1 MKENNNEVNEM
12 NKDEKIKK
20 EEYQMKL
27 QDFKE
32 FRECDITPGAK
43 LLAEAIQDNEF
54 MEKVHSKIIEIIDG
68 KPVNKNPLSEIPE
81 SDMRLYSIGND
92 YFESIDE
99 LLEYCRKNHKTSEG
113 LTILDY
119 YKNLAG
125 RSDVIRVQNNKTSIM
140 YSAVDEDGYGL
151 YNNKRSIYKGK
162 FIWEYN
168 YGSIRNLYKPFKE
181 RRIDFVIDVYGK
193 IDEREQ
199 NILRYFKEHN
209 LADMWQNN

>member
-32 FRECDITPGAK
+32 FREGDITPGAK

-54 MEKVHSKIIEIIDG
+54 IEKVHSKIIEIIDG

-125 RSDVIRVQNNKTSIM
+125 RSGVIRVQNNKTSIM

-181 RRIDFVIDVYGK
+181 REIDFVIDVYGK
-193 IDEREQ
+193 IDERVEKR
-199 NILRYFKEHN
+199 LKYFKEHN

>member
-32 FRECDITPGAK
+32 FREGDITPGAK

-68 KPVNKNPLSEIPE
+68 EPVNKNPLSEIPE
-81 SDMRLYSIGND
+81 ADMRLYSIGND

-99 LLEYCRKNHKTSEG
+99 LLKYCRKNHKTSEG

-168 YGSIRNLYKPFKE
+168 YGSIRSLYKPFKE
-181 RRIDFVIDVYGK
+181 RGIDFVIDVYGK
-193 IDEREQ
+193 IDERVEKR
-199 NILRYFKEHN
+199 LKYFKEHN

>member
-27 QDFKE
+27 QDFKR
-32 FRECDITPGAK
+32 FREGGITPVDK
-43 LLAEAIQDNEF
+43 ILAEAVQDSEF
-54 MEKVHSKIIEIIDG
+54 MEKAHSQIIKNIDG
-68 KPVNKNPLSEIPE
+68 EPVNKNPLSEIPE
-81 SDMRLYSIGND
+81 PDMRLYSIDND

-99 LLEYCRKNHKTSEG
+99 LLKYCRKSHKTSEG
-113 LTILDY
+113 LTVLDY

-125 RSDVIRVQNNKTSIM
+125 CSDVIRMQNSKTSMM
-140 YSAVDEDGYGL
+140 YTAVDEDGYGI

-168 YGSIRNLYKPFKE
+168 YGSIRYLYKPFKE
-181 RRIDFVIDVYGK
+181 RGIDFVNDVHGK
-193 IDEREQ
+193 IDERNQ
-199 NILRYFKEHN
+199 SILKYCRENN
-209 LADMWQNN
+209 LFNMGQNN

>member
-27 QDFKE
+27 QDFKV
-32 FRECDITPGAK
+32 FREGNITPGDK
-43 LLAEAIQDNEF
+43 ILAQAVQDSEF
-54 MEKVHSKIIEIIDG
+54 MKNIHSQIIEIGDG

-81 SDMRLYSIGND
+81 PDMRLYSIGND

-99 LLEYCRKNHKTSEG
+99 LLKYCRKKHKTSEG
-113 LTILDY
+113 LTVLDY

-125 RSDVIRVQNNKTSIM
+125 RSDVIRKQNNKTSIM
-140 YSAVDEDGYGL
+140 YTAVDEDGYGI
-151 YNNKRSIYKGK
+151 YNNTRSAYRGE

-168 YGSIRNLYKPFKE
+168 YGSIRDLYKPFKE
-181 RRIDFVIDVYGK
+181 RGIDFVIDVYGK
-193 IDEREQ
+193 IDESEQ
-199 NILRYFKEHN
+199 NVLRYFKENN
-209 LADMWQNN
+209 LFNMGQNN

>member
-20 EEYQMKL
+20 EEYQTKL

-32 FRECDITPGAK
+32 FREGGITP
-43 LLAEAIQDNEF
+43 IY
-54 MEKVHSKIIEIIDG
+54 
-68 KPVNKNPLSEIPE
+68 KNPLSEIPE
-81 SDMRLYSIGND
+81 PDMRLYSIGND

-99 LLEYCRKNHKTSEG
+99 LLKYCRKNHKTSEG
-113 LTILDY
+113 LTVLDY

-181 RRIDFVIDVYGK
+181 REIDFVIDVYGK

>member
-1 MKENNNEVNEM
+1 
-12 NKDEKIKK
+12 
-20 EEYQMKL
+20 MKL

-32 FRECDITPGAK
+32 FRKGSITP
-43 LLAEAIQDNEF
+43 IY
-54 MEKVHSKIIEIIDG
+54 
-68 KPVNKNPLSEIPE
+68 KNPLSEIPE
-81 SDMRLYSIGND
+81 PDMRLYSISND

-99 LLEYCRKNHKTSEG
+99 LLKYCRKNHKTSEG
-113 LTILDY
+113 LTVLDY

-181 RRIDFVIDVYGK
+181 REIDFVIDVYGK

>member
-32 FRECDITPGAK
+32 FREGDITPGAK

-54 MEKVHSKIIEIIDG
+54 MEIIDG

-125 RSDVIRVQNNKTSIM
+125 RSGVIRVQNNKTSIM

-181 RRIDFVIDVYGK
+181 REIDFVIDVYGK